1 MNNAAPLISIIVNTY
16 NGARYLP
23 ECLDSILALEGGFPL
38 QIIVVDDASQDDT
51 PGVLASYR
59 DARILFVRHERN
71 KGAAEAVN
79 TAFGLVRGEFTAR
92 IDYDDR
98 YRPHFLA
105 RALETLNK
113 NPKAG
118 LVCGGVQMIDRD
130 GNPSGLSSPVRQG
143 YAAGC
148 SDHFLNLLRHYFVTA
163 PTLLARTAI
172 WKRAIP
178 LPAGMN
184 FCDWH
189 MTLTMAEVAEVC
201 ILDDTLADY
210 RIHPLNMHSTMV
222 LDGTGERTTWRVL
235 DHFTSES
242 ARAKEISPYKNS
254 IYARHAAEWG
264 DRYFGANMYR
274 EARRCYLKALHLAP
288 VPHLRPQLLWRLTG
302 TLLGARGY
310 AWLKH
315 QIKRAART

>member
-1 MNNAAPLISIIVNTY
+1 MTCNSLPLISIIVNTY

-38 QIIVVDDASQDDT
+38 QVIVVDDASKDDT
-51 PGVLASYR
+51 PAVFGRYH
-59 DARILFVRHERN
+59 DNRIQFVRHEQN

-98 YRPHFLA
+98 YRPQFLL
-105 RALETLNK
+105 RAMEALTRHPN
-113 NPKAG
+113 AG
-118 LVCGGVQMIDRD
+118 LVCGGVQMMDRD
-130 GNPSGLSSPVRQG
+130 GKPCGLSSPVQQG

-148 SDHFLNLLRHYFVTA
+148 GDHFLNLLRHYFVTA
-163 PTLLARTAI
+163 PTLLARTEI

-178 LPAGMN
+178 LPPGMN
-184 FCDWH
+184 FADWY
-189 MTLTMAEVAEVC
+189 MTLKMAEVSELC
-201 ILDDTLADY
+201 IIDDTLADY

-222 LDGTGERTTWRVL
+222 LDGSGERTTWRVL

-242 ARAKEISPYKNS
+242 PRAIEVQKFRPE

-264 DRYFGANMYR
+264 DRYFGAEMSR
-274 EARRCYLKALHLAP
+274 DARRCYLRAIRLAP
-288 VPHLRPQLLWRLTG
+288 RQQLRSEILWRLAG
-302 TLLGARGY
+302 TWLGAQRY
-310 AWLKH
+310 AWLK
-315 QIKRAART
+315 QTIKRVL

>member
-1 MNNAAPLISIIVNTY
+1 MSHSAPLISIIVNTY

-23 ECLDSILALEGGFPL
+23 ECLDSIIALEGGFPL

-51 PGVLASYR
+51 PAVLSRYH
-59 DARILFVRHERN
+59 DERIEFVWHEHN

-98 YRPHFLA
+98 YRPHFLLHA
-105 RALETLNK
+105 MEVLEN

-130 GNPSGLSSPVRQG
+130 GTPTGLSSPLQQG

-148 SDHFLNLLRHYFVTA
+148 GDHFLNLLRHYFVTA
-163 PTLLARTAI
+163 PTLLARTEI

-178 LPAGMN
+178 LPKGMN
-184 FCDWH
+184 FGDWY
-189 MTLTMAEVAEVC
+189 MTLKMAEVSELC
-201 ILDDTLADY
+201 IIDDTLADY

-222 LDGTGERTTWRVL
+222 VDGSGERTTWRVL
-235 DHFTSES
+235 DHFTGVS
-242 ARAKEISPYKNS
+242 ARADETEKYKIE

-264 DRYFGANMYR
+264 DKYFGAEKYR
-274 EARRCYLKALHLAP
+274 DARRCYLQALKTAP
-288 VPHLRPQLLWRLTG
+288 RQYLKKDILWRLAG
-302 TLLGARGY
+302 TWVGPNRY
-310 AWLKH
+310 AWLK
-315 QIKRAART
+315 QKIKAAL

>member
-1 MNNAAPLISIIVNTY
+1 MANSRPLVSIIVNTY
-16 NGARYLP
+16 NGSRYLP

-51 PGVLASYR
+51 SAMI
-59 DARILFVRHERN
+59 ARYHNGRIQFVRHERN

-98 YRPHFLA
+98 YRPHFLV
-105 RALETLNK
+105 RTIETLK
-113 NPKAG
+113 ENPKAG

-130 GNPSGLSSPVRQG
+130 GNPSGLSSPVQQG
-143 YAAGC
+143 YAPGC
-148 SDHFLNLLRHYFVTA
+148 GDHFLNLLRHYFVTA
-163 PTLLARTAI
+163 PTLLARTEI
-172 WKRAIP
+172 WKRAVP
-178 LPAGMN
+178 LPTGMN
-184 FCDWH
+184 FGDWY
-189 MTLTMAEVAEVC
+189 MTLKMAEIAEVC
-201 ILDDTLADY
+201 ILDETLADY

-235 DHFTSES
+235 DHFTSEC
-242 ARAKEISPYKNS
+242 ARAEEIRPYRDS
-254 IYARHAAEWG
+254 IYARHSAEWG

-274 EARRCYLKALHLAP
+274 DARRCYLKALRLAP
-288 VPHLRPQLLWRLTG
+288 ATHLRPQLLWRLTG

-310 AWLKH
+310 AWVKR
-315 QIKRAART
+315 QIRRAARA